1 MAQTVTRIEKNYCCP
16 LKVFDRYKL
25 GLDSSHGIQPFKLP
39 LSLQNKIPVTMNKGT
54 HFNGQ
59 PMYGQLISLLD
70 KHEILK
76 FSREKKGE
84 RYVKHFDAYQH
95 LVVMLYAVIKRFDSL
110 REITDSMFPEA
121 RKLAHL
127 GINMMPRRS
136 TLSDANARRPEA
148 VFESTYRSLYARY
161 KDELSSDSRKRQ
173 VPSWLNRLQIID
185 STTISL
191 FSNLLFKGAGRNPK
205 TGKKKGGIKVHTN
218 IHANEGVPSDI
229 KFTSAAT
236 NDSFM
241 LKPANYN
248 EGDIVALD
256 RAYIEYAKFE
266 EMTSRGVIYVTK
278 MKKNLVYNTLSD
290 TMYMNPN
297 GLMQERVQIVEFAK
311 HIKGTGEIKHKARI
325 VTYVGLKKKKPKL
338 ISLLTNDMDMPS
350 EEIIA
355 IYRKRWEIELLF
367 KQLKQN
373 FPLRY
378 FYGESANAIK
388 IQIWVTLI
396 ANLLLMIIQKRIKR
410 SWSFSGLA
418 TMVRIMLMYYVNCYT
433 FLEEPEKDWAKM
445 LEEAKERPL
454 EPSLFD

>member
-1 MAQTVTRIEKNYCCP
+1 
-16 LKVFDRYKL
+16 
-25 GLDSSHGIQPFKLP
+25 
-39 LSLQNKIPVTMNKGT
+39 MNKGT

-59 PMYGQLISLLD
+59 PMYGQLINLLSKD
-70 KHEILK
+70 EILK
-76 FSREKKGE
+76 FSRNRNGE

-95 LVVMLYAVIKRFDSL
+95 LAVMLYAVIKRFDSL

-121 RKLAHL
+121 RKLAHI
-127 GINMMPRRS
+127 GIKTMPRRS
-136 TLSDANARRPEA
+136 TLSDANARRPES
-148 VFESTYRSLYARY
+148 VFEDTYRSLYARY

-191 FSNLLFKGAGRNPK
+191 FSDLIFKGVGRHPK
-205 TGKKKGGIKVHTN
+205 SGKKKGGIKVHTN

-241 LKPANYN
+241 LKPTNYN
-248 EGDIVALD
+248 DGDIIALD
-256 RAYIEYAKFE
+256 RAYIDYSKFE
-266 EMTSRGVIYVTK
+266 ELTGRGVVYVTK
-278 MKKNLVYNTLSD
+278 MKKNLVYEELSD
-290 TMYMNPN
+290 MMYMAPC
-297 GLMQERVQIVEFAK
+297 GLMEYRVQVVEFK
-311 HIKGTGEIKHKARI
+311 KRTKDGEDVKHKARI
-325 VTYVGLKKKKPKL
+325 VTYVDIKKKTPKI
-338 ISLLTNDMDMPS
+338 ISLLTNDMDMDV
-350 EEIIA
+350 ENIIA

-367 KQLKQN
+367 RQLKQN

-396 ANLLLMIIQKRIKR
+396 ANLLLMVIQKRIKH

-418 TMVRIMLMYYVNCYT
+418 TMIRIMLMYYVNCYT
-433 FLEEPEKDWAKM
+433 FLEEPERDWAKM
-445 LEEAKERPL
+445 VQEAKETPP